1 MNKRR
6 FGGNARNFG
15 NHNEEFQQGQEQK
28 IRVRLPRNREVI
40 GLIDQ
45 RVGGSRML
53 VKCSDNKIRNCK
65 VPGRLR
71 RKLWIRE
78 KDYVIVEPW
87 EFDDTKGDIL
97 FKFSPS
103 AIDFL
108 KNKGYLK
115 GIEEEI

>member
-1 MNKRR
+1 MDKRKFKNSKR
-6 FGGNARNFG
+6 KGQAGN
-15 NHNEEFQQGQEQK
+15 EDEQK
-28 IRVRLPRNREVI
+28 IRVRLPRDRELI

-53 VKCSDNKIRNCK
+53 VRCSDGKTRNCK

-78 KDYVIVEPW
+78 GDYVIVEPW
-87 EFDDTKGDIL
+87 EFDDSKGDVL

-103 AIDFL
+103 AVEFL
-108 KNKGYLK
+108 KSKRFLD
-115 GIEEEI
+115 GIKEGF